1 MKNKARDELLATNK
15 ERDEALVRV
24 GKKLFGEY
32 WIAGEEP
39 EDELGRG
46 EGLPN
51 DPKRAPRIARAQ
63 HRNRAYDW
71 QIGVVIHWLH
81 QRGVE
86 CEPESFDGGR
96 FEKFFAES
104 FGLVLGKTAI
114 RKAAVAT
121 RMEAGEEPGR
131 GGSSAWEIFR
141 RAICGDT
148 GGSWDQRTIRRDVEE
163 WRAKR

>member
-1 MKNKARDELLATNK
+1 MRNK

-39 EDELGRG
+39 GDKLGRG
-46 EGLPN
+46 EGLPD
-51 DPKRAPRIARAQ
+51 DPKLAPRIARAQ
-63 HRNRAYDW
+63 HRNRAYAW
-71 QIGVVIHWLH
+71 QIDVVIRWLH

-86 CEPESFDGGR
+86 CMPARFDGTK
-96 FEKFFAES
+96 FEKFFAEN
-104 FGLVLGKTAI
+104 FGLALGKTET
-114 RKAAVAT
+114 RKAAVSK
-121 RMEAGEEPGR
+121 RMEAGDDPGP

-141 RAICGDT
+141 RAICADT
-148 GGSWDQRTIRRDVEE
+148 GGNWSEKTIRRDVEE